1 MIGLP
6 LTLLMTLFLSLFF
19 FYQRKSLTFLENSIV
34 YMLITILTTNVMTI
48 VKLNMKLIKVTENPL
63 LFPAV
68 LFYRDGIIP
77 LLVLLFINMFYKK
90 ISLKAK
96 FIYFM
101 VLYTCS
107 FGIEALLVFLHVL
120 DYVNWNFFYSGIVH
134 ASYFFIGIGIAEM
147 VLFVSKRSLRND
159 SGV

>member
-19 FYQRKSLTFLENSIV
+19 FYQRKPLTFLENSIV

-48 VKLNMKLIKVTENPL
+48 LKLNIKVIKVTENPL

-77 LLVLLFINMFYKK
+77 LLVLLFINVCYRN

-96 FIYFM
+96 VFYFM
-101 VLYTCS
+101 FLYACS
-107 FGIEALLVFLHVL
+107 FGMEALLVFLHVIE
-120 DYVNWNFFYSGIVH
+120 YVNWNFFYSAIVH
-134 ASYFFIGIGIAEM
+134 ASYFLIGIGMAEM
-147 VLFVSKRSLRND
+147 VLFVSKRSLSND
-159 SGV
+159 SGL